1 MAVQGDV
8 MTERRTWIA
17 LLLLSLVALGV
28 AACGGGGESETQ
40 GAPDVDGIGVP
51 GTTVYT
57 VGRDLIIE
65 TDGAVRPLLVADG
78 TVTYLSPTLSPDGS
92 EVAYVLFDQ
101 QVGLEA
107 DISSDLHVISL
118 AGTDRL
124 EGEDRTILEHQE
136 RAEFFW
142 TPRWSAD
149 GRSLV
154 YAHQTRTDDDFGAIF
169 TLEILDLETGTT
181 RALREQAR
189 GGDSSP
195 SEPLVAFVDSPQ
207 IDSRLATI
215 HPTTLQ
221 VSILLTVANGLS
233 GYRVPQFSPDGEWI
247 AFLATGDGPSV
258 SDGVV
263 AALGTGRNGVQ
274 DVWMIRPDG
283 SGLQRLTTVL
293 EDQPDF
299 AWSSDGRHILLRGAF
314 GVYTVEVGTR
324 STLTLGPGEFHGWHD
339 WRGTIVAADPES

>member
-1 MAVQGDV
+1 
-8 MTERRTWIA
+8 MTERRTWIVP
-17 LLLLSLVALGV
+17 LLLSLVALGV
-28 AACGGGGESETQ
+28 AACGGGGKSEPLK
-40 GAPDVDGIGVP
+40 GPDGIGVP
-51 GTTVYT
+51 GITVFT

-65 TDGAVRPLLVADG
+65 TDGAARSLLVAEG
-78 TVTYLSPTLSPDGS
+78 TLTYLSPALSPDGL
-92 EVAYVLFDQ
+92 EVAYIAFDQ

-107 DISSDLHVISL
+107 DINSDLHVISL
-118 AGTDRL
+118 IGPDRL
-124 EGEDRTILEHQE
+124 NGEDRAILEHQQ

-149 GRSLV
+149 GTSLV
-154 YAHQTRTDDDFGAIF
+154 YAHQTQTDDDFGAMF
-169 TLEILDLETGTT
+169 TLETIDLATGATQVLRV
-181 RALREQAR
+181 RARE
-189 GGDSSP
+189 GDFSP
-195 SEPLVAFVDSPQ
+195 TEPLVAFVDSPQ
-207 IDSRLATI
+207 IDSRLAII

-221 VSILLTVANGLS
+221 VSILLTVEHGLS
-233 GYRVPQFSPDGEWI
+233 GFRVPQFSPSGEWI

-258 SDGVV
+258 SDGIV

-283 SGLQRLTTVL
+283 SGLQRLTTVS

-339 WRGTIVAADPES
+339 WQGTIGTAGAPQS